1 MDMHD
6 EQADSFDVVER
17 ADGERSVVALRGE
30 LDLATVDEVRA
41 RLDAL
46 RASGRPVVLDLDE
59 LTFMDSTGIRLVLES
74 VRHREREGW
83 GFEVTRGSTAV
94 QRIFAAARIDDRLPY
109 ARTEG

>member
-1 MDMHD
+1 MSMGD
-6 EQADSFDVVER
+6 EQTDSFDVIER
-17 ADGERSVVALRGE
+17 ADGDRAWIALRGE

-46 RASGRPVVLDLDE
+46 RAAGHPVVLDLDQ

-74 VRHREREGW
+74 VRHGERDGW
-83 GFEVTRGSTAV
+83 RFEVTRGSTAV

-109 ARTEG
+109 APEDG